1 MIALQFLSL
10 VFGVALVLAVLGSAL
25 ETVVLPQEGFSRLSQ
40 AVFATTY
47 GLLVHRRNSVQAR
60 SLRSLYAPV
69 SLVSLPLVWMIV
81 TVIAFTF
88 VFWGTGNVAF
98 QRAFEH
104 SASSLTT
111 LGFSEPS
118 GTGKIV
124 IAFVEATIGLGLVAL
139 LISFLPTIYT
149 AYNGREKGIN
159 RLRPVAGAPPNATQL
174 LQTLRR
180 IGAFEGIDFWR
191 SQADWLLDLEQT
203 HTAFPFLTYFPETHT
218 DHSWVATVGSLL
230 DSAAL
235 VVATTDD
242 EGDEVYQDAEKGP
255 IMVVVYGLP
264 LIVRIARA
272 ANVPLPP
279 FQGLPDLSAR
289 AAASAPEIAV
299 TARRVRRRTGRLG
312 YRPRGTAGPPRGG
325 VAPVLP
331 PPVRLRAGAP
341 RPGWPHRRLARS
353 LDHGPSRR
361 RRPTAL
367 PAPPA
372 APRGLVDVAAGA
384 GTDRRRPRYRWLKPP
399 DSSLVMDTLTGWRLK
414 WAIDSFMSCSRSPAR
429 SRLTPWRTRIRWTE
443 MSETEPVKG

>member
-299 TARRVRRRTGRLG
+299 TRAEYDAALDALDTVLVVPPDRREEAWRRFSLLRSAYEPALRALAGLTAASPAPWTTDRPADVG
-312 YRPRGTAGPPRGG
+312 RPRF
-325 VAPVLP
+325 L
-331 PPVRLRAGAP
+331 
-341 RPGWPHRRLARS
+341 
-353 LDHGPSRR
+353 R
-361 RRPTAL
+361 RRPLHVDWSML
-367 PAPPA
+367 PPVQVPTVGDPA
-372 APRGLVDVAAGA
+372 
-384 GTDRRRPRYRWLKPP
+384 
-399 DSSLVMDTLTGWRLK
+399 TG
-414 WAIDSFMSCSRSPAR
+414 
-429 SRLTPWRTRIRWTE
+429 
-443 MSETEPVKG
+443 G